1 MEGSIL
7 FLIYCSAIIILSLLR
22 LALQFLSIESYYSTF
37 KRLLDLLDWF
47 FLGGATFYSIMNWPW

>member
-22 LALQFLSIESYYSTF
+22 LALQFLSKESYCSTY

-47 FLGGATFYSIMNWPW
+47 FLGRATFYSIMNWPW